1 MLTVNDNVKEM
12 TAMSNRCKL
21 DIVSTLSTSRCRRCK
36 LQRNIGNADNV
47 KSI

>member
-1 MLTVNDNVKEM
+1 MSTVNDNVKEM
-12 TAMSNRCKL
+12 TAMSTLCKL
-21 DIVSTLSTSRCRRCK
+21 DIVSTLSTLRCRRWK